1 MQFCNRQVLVLKMM
15 TEVTIMGDAV
25 HLVTPCQKE
34 RKGTQGNPR
43 NIRKLDDCAEMI
55 ALDISFFLWSR
66 SQRRNVITV

>member
-43 NIRKLDDCAEMI
+43 NIRRLD
-55 ALDISFFLWSR
+55 
-66 SQRRNVITV
+66 N